1 MILKIKEYFTALF
14 HSWVGKMSGPASV
27 VLAFLPII
35 WPGLF
40 GQSTI
45 LIRAT
50 WIAAVVCFL
59 IANFSAWSYE
69 RDKYEAEAHKNTLPL
84 IKGSLSNISFGGTV
98 QTGQT
103 LGKWH
108 IVGAVNFDL
117 YLCNQM
123 PRDTNLQRLELDGS
137 ALNPPVQFGRPALLT
152 ALGAPSDVRRKA
164 ENAVVGIVLA
174 DGKGITIPHL
184 LVSATVHEFQDKSQI
199 PPIDLK
205 DLKVFAVDGFLNRH
219 LLSVEDGAKLI
230 FQWGQ

>member
-1 MILKIKEYFTALF
+1 MIRKVKEYLAALF

-35 WPGLF
+35 WPNLF
-40 GQSTI
+40 GHSTTFT
-45 LIRAT
+45 RAT
-50 WIAAVVCFL
+50 WIAAVICFL

-84 IKGSLSNISFGGTV
+84 IKGILSNISFGGTV
-98 QTGQT
+98 TTGQT
-103 LGKWH
+103 RGKWQ

-123 PRDTNLQRLELDGS
+123 PRETNLQRIELDGS
-137 ALNPPVQFGRPALLT
+137 ALNPRVHFGTPALLT

-164 ENAVVGIVLA
+164 ENAIVGIVLA
-174 DGKGITIPHL
+174 DGKGVTIPHL
-184 LVSATVHEFQDKSQI
+184 LVSATVYDFKDKSQI
-199 PPIDLK
+199 PTIDLK
-205 DLKVFAVDGFLNRH
+205 ELKVFAVDGFLNRH
-219 LLSVEDGAKLI
+219 PVFVEDGAKLS